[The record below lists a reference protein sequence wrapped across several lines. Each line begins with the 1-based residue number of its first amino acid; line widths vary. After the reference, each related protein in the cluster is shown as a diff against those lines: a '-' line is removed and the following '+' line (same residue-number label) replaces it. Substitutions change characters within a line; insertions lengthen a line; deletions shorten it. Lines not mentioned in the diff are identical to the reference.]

1 MVGELD
7 LNKLLEDIKKVKN
20 ENVEWG
26 KSKELIIYDAKV
38 NPHCVSLLTISD
50 NKAITYIAP
59 VNACRKI
66 INLLERYPAVRIR
79 AHVLFKQI
87 IEIEDV
93 RPIQELPL
101 DNLLEIKVE
110 PSIEFVK
117 LVVNN
122 VEMLAY
128 PDSIKSNL
136 LYTKISKETIIRALP
151 IPAKRPSGII
161 SVNYL
166 VWQHDSFE

>member
-1 MVGELD
+1 MVRELD
-7 LNKLLEDIKKVKN
+7 LNKLLEDIKKIKN

-38 NPHCVSLLTISD
+38 NPYCISLLTIKD

-59 VNACRKI
+59 ANVCREI
-66 INLLERYPAVRIR
+66 INLLERYPAVRIK
-79 AHVLFKQI
+79 AHVLLKQI
-87 IEIEDV
+87 IEIKDV

-136 LYTKISKETIIRALP
+136 LYTKISEETIIKAFP
-151 IPAKRPSGII
+151 IPAKMPSGII
-161 SVNYL
+161 SVKYL
-166 VWQHDSFE
+166 AWQHDLFE